1 MRGIP
6 NPERQRLGALLE
18 QETQETVMA
27 KIPQFAEAETENWAP
42 APAAVPFIMAITGLG
57 QSRIAVAMA
66 SAVRSWLGSR

>member
-42 APAAVPFIMAITGLG
+42 GRGAG
-57 QSRIAVAMA
+57 Q
-66 SAVRSWLGSR
+66 